1 MSASTKG
8 IYLELPIS
16 DINFFKTLAKKMGW
30 NVRTPKNVLDEFIET
45 RPKDVDVSD
54 EDILDEIYAVRYK
67 K

>member
-16 DINFFKTLAKKMGW
+16 DFNFFKTLAKKMGW
-30 NVRTPKNVLDEFIET
+30 NVRTPKNVLDSFIET
-45 RPKDVDVSD
+45 RPKDVEISD

-67 K
+67 